1 MTRGVAWLALLA
13 LVAAP
18 LAIVVGMGFGTPD
31 AGVPPVIPPIGR
43 DGWQVSWE
51 AWGLIFADTFYLDT
65 FLRSLRLAAVTA
77 GLCLLLG
84 FAMALGIASARP
96 DRQSLLLALV
106 LLPFW
111 TGFVLRLTA
120 WVGLL
125 RDGGWINAVLLRLGV
140 IAEPLPLLYSD
151 GALLL
156 GMVHSYLPF
165 AVLPLTAALAKRDLA
180 VEEAAADLGARPMAV
195 FLTVTLPLAAPAAAA
210 AFLLVFIP
218 AAGEVVIP
226 EMLGAPDSMLI
237 GRAIWGEFFQTR
249 DWPTAAALSTALLAL
264 LVVPIALYQRLSVQ
278 K

>member
-1 MTRGVAWLALLA
+1 MTRGIAWLALLL

-18 LAIVVGMGFGTPD
+18 LAIVIGMGFGTPD
-31 AGVPPVIPPIGR
+31 VGVPPVIPPIGR
-43 DGWQVSWE
+43 GGWQGSLE

-77 GLCLLLG
+77 GLCLVLG
-84 FAMALGIASARP
+84 FGMALGIASARP
-96 DRQSLLLALV
+96 DRQALLLALV

-125 RDGGWINAVLLRLGV
+125 RDSGWINAVLLRLGV

-151 GALLL
+151 GALLA

-165 AVLPLTAALAKRDLA
+165 AVLPLAAALAKRDLA
-180 VEEAAADLGARPMAV
+180 LEEAAADLGARPMTV
-195 FLTVTLPLAAPAAAA
+195 FRTVTLPLAAPAAAA

-226 EMLGAPDSMLI
+226 EMLGAPDSMLV

-264 LVVPIALYQRLSVQ
+264 LLVPIALYQRLSVA

>member
-1 MTRGVAWLALLA
+1 MTRGLAWLALLG
-13 LVAAP
+13 LVATP
-18 LAIVVGMGFGTPD
+18 LAIVIGMGFGTPD
-31 AGVPPVIPPIGR
+31 SGVPPVIPPIGR
-43 DGWQVSWE
+43 DGWQGSLE
-51 AWGLIFADTFYLDT
+51 AWGLIFEDSFYLDT
-65 FLRSLRLAAVTA
+65 FLRSLRLASVTA
-77 GLCLLLG
+77 ALCLVLG
-84 FAMALGIASARP
+84 FAMAMGIAGAP
-96 DRQSLLLALV
+96 PGRQPLLLALV

-125 RDGGWINAVLLRLGV
+125 RDNGWINGVLMQLGV

-165 AVLPLTAALAKRDLA
+165 AVLPLTAALAKRDLSL
-180 VEEAAADLGARPMAV
+180 EEAAADLGARPATV
-195 FLTVTLPLAAPAAAA
+195 FATVTLPLAAPAATA

-249 DWPTAAALSTALLAL
+249 DWPAAAALSTALLAL
-264 LVVPIALYQRLSVQ
+264 LLVPIALYQRLSVA